1 MKTLVALALLI
12 VACVAAK
19 PALSR
24 GTTGND
30 IEELQ
35 RADQAARQQL
45 GQIKLKIDARKAG
58 KMKTAAAT
66 ATAEPRPA
74 VIKLAARLCN
84 TNSECKRLGDGYECS
99 RGGVCYDK
107 YPDRTE
113 SGRESAR
120 QARQCELEW
129 YNIVR
134 TNITGCG
141 REY

>member
-1 MKTLVALALLI
+1 MKTLVALVLLT
-12 VACVAAK
+12 VACVAVK

-24 GTTGND
+24 GTAGND

-45 GQIKLKIDARKAG
+45 GQIKLKIDARKTS
-58 KMKTAAAT
+58 KMKAAAAT
-66 ATAEPRPA
+66 AAARPRRV
-74 VIKLAARLCN
+74 VIRLAAKLCN
-84 TNSECKRLGDGYECS
+84 TNSECKKLGDGYECS

-113 SGRESAR
+113 AGRESAR